1 MSCLKGKLNQSPE
14 TFLQTTGR
22 LAVATK
28 SPGLLKWIKAG
39 RTILRGTGLFAL
51 WEAAFAPLIMG
62 WMATEGESWERMKH
76 DLSYGPILEAL
87 GVSPKYVPGESEE
100 EELMRHFKNDPKAY
114 AAHKLM
120 EIGGEETEQG
130 KMPGELDYLYEDWSA
145 VAGEGTPTSK
155 AKGELWKSPQLLQI
169 EKLIKDKEQEYQ
181 KYINTPGFYQGPAGQ
196 YQDQEAINKAFET
209 RDEGLASLE
218 EAKAERLAESREKGW
233 VAPEKWWEKKKYAGG
248 GMTGI
253 RRPDAVPPKSGPDP
267 QGEGL
272 SYLLNRVKKQ

>member
-1 MSCLKGKLNQSPE
+1 
-14 TFLQTTGR
+14 
-22 LAVATK
+22 
-28 SPGLLKWIKAG
+28 
-39 RTILRGTGLFAL
+39 
-51 WEAAFAPLIMG
+51 
-62 WMATEGESWERMKH
+62 
-76 DLSYGPILEAL
+76 
-87 GVSPKYVPGESEE
+87 
-100 EELMRHFKNDPKAY
+100 
-114 AAHKLM
+114 
-120 EIGGEETEQG
+120 
-130 KMPGELDYLYEDWSA
+130 MPGELDYLYEDWSA

-196 YQDQEAINKAFET
+196 YKDQEAIDKAFET

-233 VAPEKWWEKKKYAGG
+233 VAPENWWDKQMGRYAGG

-253 RRPDAVPPKSGPDP
+253 RRPDAVPPLSGPDP

-272 SYLLNRVKKQ
+272 SYLLNRVRKE